1 MSKYQPPGRLSKVT
15 GPDFMI
21 QIQTEFAWSP
31 HARITTSVILDG
43 VLIHKIQKEWDSPLE
58 TDEEKQAVSKLI
70 NKQHN
75 EVEKII
81 RTNQDFILDYGKPK
95 KKETDFEAVLEIDGV
110 SRAFLLS
117 GDGILTPF
125 TDEEIEIEKVHL
137 FENLFELVE
146 FLDLTTSLGGMQ
158 EGFLVLDDDRIM
170 IFKYK
175 ESYLIVVLTQ
185 SASSKD
191 TARRVIDFI
200 KAA

>member
-95 KKETDFEAVLEIDGV
+95 KKETDFGAVLEIDGV

-158 EGFLVLDDDRIM
+158 EGFLVLDEDRIM

-175 ESYLIVVLTQ
+175 DSYLIVVLTQ

>member
-58 TDEEKQAVSKLI
+58 TDDEKQAVSKLI

-95 KKETDFEAVLEIDGV
+95 KKETDFEAVLKIDGV

>member
-175 ESYLIVVLTQ
+175 VSYLIVVLTQ

>member
-117 GDGILTPF
+117 GDGIMTPF

-137 FENLFELVE
+137 FENQI
-146 FLDLTTSLGGMQ
+146 G
-158 EGFLVLDDDRIM
+158 R
-170 IFKYK
+170 
-175 ESYLIVVLTQ
+175 
-185 SASSKD
+185 ASC
-191 TARRVIDFI
+191 RERV
-200 KAA
+200 